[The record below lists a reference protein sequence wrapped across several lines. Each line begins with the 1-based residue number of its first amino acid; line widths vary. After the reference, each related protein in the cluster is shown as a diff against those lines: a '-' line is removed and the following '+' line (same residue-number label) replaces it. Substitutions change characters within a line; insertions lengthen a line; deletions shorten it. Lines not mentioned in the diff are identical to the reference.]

1 VANPSL
7 PDDRARPRELTIR
20 GLFLGTLI
28 TFVFTAANTYL
39 GLKVGLTFAT
49 SIPAAV
55 ISMSVLSFFKGSSV
69 LENNIVQTVASAA
82 GALASIIFV
91 LPGLVIVGW
100 WTGFSFWTSFLVCA
114 SGGVIGVL
122 FTIPLR
128 RAMVTHSD
136 LPYPEG
142 VAAAEVLKVGAGV
155 RGEIGEEAG
164 AEAREGLWAVIWG
177 SIAAAAFAALAATG
191 IAVSELQGYWR
202 VGKGETGF
210 DLGLSLALVGAGQLV
225 GLSVGIALLIGVVI
239 AWGIAVPIIS
249 AHEVMP
255 AGVSVADFANR
266 IWATKVRFIGAGA
279 IAVSAL
285 WTLAKLAKP
294 VAKGLVHTLAA
305 AKGKGEG
312 GTSDRDMSP
321 LSIAGWLVGCLFVVG
336 GLVVHFVRGT
346 PLEAHSVPLIL
357 ITIGFVVIG
366 GFIVS
371 AICGYLAGLVG
382 STNSP
387 ISGVGILAILMYAS
401 LLGALIS
408 VEAGKGMSSLV
419 AFALFTLSIV
429 FAAATTSNDNLQDLK
444 TGQLVGAAPWAQ
456 QIGLIV
462 GVLAGSAIIPPVLDL
477 LARAYGFA
485 GQAAGPVSAT
495 AVPLPAPQAALI
507 SALAQGVL
515 QHNLNLSM
523 LGIGVVVGIG
533 VIALDE
539 FLAFKKWMRLP
550 PLGVCIGIY
559 LPMSAS
565 TPVVLG
571 GVLSEWLKRRSSR
584 EQAPERA
591 EARGT
596 LVASGLIVGESL
608 FGVALA
614 AVIVA
619 TGKDAPLALVSSS
632 FAWANWIAG
641 VLFAAIVAALYWW
654 MLQAAKQPPSESAKR
669 INEAMK
675 Q

>member
-1 VANPSL
+1 MRNPSPL
-7 PDDRARPRELTIR
+7 PQPAAPSQPRVRELTIR
-20 GLFLGTLI
+20 GLILGVLI

-114 SGGVIGVL
+114 SGGIIGVL

-128 RAMVTHSD
+128 RAMVTGSD

-142 VAAAEVLKVGAGV
+142 VAAAEVLKVGSGV
-155 RGEIGEEAG
+155 RGEIGADAG
-164 AEAREGLWAVIWG
+164 AEAREGLWAVIYG
-177 SIAAAAFAALAATG
+177 AIAAGAFSLFTATRLG
-191 IAVSELQGYWR
+191 VGEVQGYFR
-202 VGKGETGF
+202 AGKGVSGV
-210 DLGLSLALVGAGQLV
+210 DVGLSLALLGAGQLV
-225 GLSVGIALLIGVVI
+225 GLSVGMALLVGVLI
-239 AWGIAVPIIS
+239 AWGGAVPILS
-249 AHEVMP
+249 AQAVIP
-255 AGVSVADFANR
+255 AGTSVGDFANH
-266 IWATKVRFIGAGA
+266 IWSTQVRFIGAGA

-294 VAKGLVHTLAA
+294 VVAGLLHTLAA
-305 AKGKGEG
+305 AKERGENG
-312 GTSDRDMSP
+312 STDRDLSP
-321 LSIAGWLVGCLFVVG
+321 LSIAGWLVGCLLVVA

-346 PLEAHSVPLIL
+346 PLQGHTVPLVL
-357 ITIGFVVIG
+357 ITVGFVVLG

-387 ISGVGILAILMYAS
+387 ISGVGILAILLYAA
-401 LLGALIS
+401 LLGALIA
-408 VEAGKGMSSLV
+408 VEKGAPMKALV
-419 AFALFTLSIV
+419 AFSLFTLSIV

-456 QIGLIV
+456 QIALIV
-462 GVLAGSAIIPPVLDL
+462 GVLAGAVIIPPVLDL

-485 GQAAGPVSAT
+485 GQVSGPVSAN
-495 AVPLPAPQAALI
+495 ASPLPAPQAVLI

-515 QHNLNLSM
+515 ESNLNLSM
-523 LGIGVVVGIG
+523 LGVGAVTG
-533 VIALDE
+533 AVVIAVDE
-539 FLAFKKWMRLP
+539 VLGLKKWMRLP

-565 TPVVLG
+565 MPVVIG
-571 GVLSEWLKRRSSR
+571 AVLSEWLRRR
-584 EQAPERA
+584 ALKKPRPEHA
-591 EARGT
+591 ERRGT

-608 FGVALA
+608 VGVALA
-614 AVIVA
+614 GAIVA
-619 TGKDAPLALVSSS
+619 TGKEAPLALVGAN
-632 FAWANWIAG
+632 FAWAMAIGG
-641 VLFAAIVAALYWW
+641 VIFAALVVGLYRWILRAADP
-654 MLQAAKQPPSESAKR
+654 ATA
-669 INEAMK
+669 
-675 Q
+675 